1 MLALAAPGYLL
12 AALAASAAVV
22 ALHLLGWRRPPA
34 VALPTARFVP
44 HAAVRAVSRQVRP
57 SDLLLL
63 ALRVAALLL
72 TGLAMA
78 RPAMAPR
85 RAGVA
90 RVIVVDASRRVA
102 SMTEAMDS
110 ARAHVGAART
120 ISWIRVD
127 SSARVVTDS
136 AIGERGEGRGRL
148 GSGMVAAIREAH
160 RLARTHERVA
170 IVIVSPFAAESW
182 DAGVE
187 AMRGSWDGEV
197 VPVRVPVRVTERV
210 AVRDGRAEPGR
221 EMGEE
226 APFREPPVAAR
237 ARTASFAAGGT
248 PAARELPPVGDP
260 IGVAFARAL
269 DASAPPVR
277 VRRSAA
283 SASDSAWAREGGIVV
298 SWPEE
303 RGDDAAALPLETA
316 GTTSAPD
323 DATGAPD
330 AVLTTGS
337 VTAAGHFR
345 RSRVAL
351 PTGTTILRWGDGA
364 PAATEA
370 ALGRGCIRT
379 VGVTVSTV
387 GDLVLRPA
395 FLRLVR
401 EVAGVCGG
409 GSDTVVDDVT
419 LARWAMGATAD
430 SLTPPS
436 QAGGRDGRG
445 AERAVPAGEETLPRA
460 LLAAAAL
467 VLLMEWVVRR
477 RRGDREGVA
486 PRDAGATLL
495 GGA

>member
-1 MLALAAPGYLL
+1 MLALAVPGYLW
-12 AALAASAAVV
+12 AALAASTAVV

-72 TGLAMA
+72 AGLAMA
-78 RPAMAPR
+78 RPALAPR

-90 RVIVVDASRRVA
+90 RVIIVDASRRVA

-110 ARAHVGAART
+110 ARAHASAART

-127 SSARVVTDS
+127 SSARVASDS
-136 AIGERGEGRGRL
+136 AIGERDEVRGRL

-160 RLARTHERVA
+160 RLARTHERVT

-182 DAGVE
+182 DAGLD

-197 VPVRVPVRVTERV
+197 VPVRV
-210 AVRDGRAEPGR
+210 AAGDGRAESGR
-221 EMGEE
+221 ETGGET
-226 APFREPPVAAR
+226 PFRGPPVVAR
-237 ARTASFAAGGT
+237 AGTDRIAAGGV
-248 PAARELPPVGDP
+248 PAARELPPVADP
-260 IGVAFARAL
+260 LGAAFARAL

-283 SASDSAWAREGGIVV
+283 SASDSVWAREGGIVV

-303 RGDDAAALPLETA
+303 RGGAAAALPLETR
-316 GTTSAPD
+316 GTTSVPG

-337 VTAAGHFR
+337 VTAAGHFG

-351 PTGTTILRWGDGA
+351 PTGTTILRWGDGT

-370 ALGRGCIRT
+370 AMGRGCIRT
-379 VGVTVSTV
+379 VGVTVPTA

-395 FLRLVR
+395 FLRLVS
-401 EVAGVCGG
+401 ELAGACGG
-409 GSDTVVDDVT
+409 GSDAVVDDAT
-419 LARWAMGATAD
+419 LARWAVGAAVD
-430 SLTPPS
+430 PLTPPS

-445 AERAVPAGEETLPRA
+445 EERALPAGDETLPRA
-460 LLAAAAL
+460 LLAAVAI
-467 VLLMEWVVRR
+467 VLLMEWAVRR
-477 RRGDREGVA
+477 RRGDRAGVEPADIGVA
-486 PRDAGATLL
+486 LR